1 MLRKAK
7 DQLRDRIKPQGVPNF
22 RAGLRNAGRTGGGS
36 HAKPKTGMSLQY
48 RSLQPDPEFEA
59 VLDDIHT
66 SSNPLFAVSEAPNSK
81 ASNVPESISRSKSGG
96 PGEQAGKNAANS
108 EPLFPESDEEEDD
121 VRGQSKTGMDPLL
134 GQVLIPETDSG
145 HTDSDE
151 SEDQLELDAETVNVL
166 ESLHLADKVQDD
178 LFGGESP
185 SSSWSHDNE
194 GSKGRE
200 DQSIQKA
207 SGANSVEETAS
218 NEHTN
223 YVQSLEEVGETL
235 LHIESSL
242 TSRQPDSA
250 GIPIVMSNNGPQR
263 EGSKDVDDIRP
274 LSPSLDDLLEHG
286 SAALHSHRSSP
297 LSHSPHSSLPE
308 FSPSPLMSS
317 NETETNEPFYSVTNQ
332 LYPPT
337 ARDSQSISPPEPQ
350 ILINSNNQLHTDPD
364 EMDGSRRMD
373 TGEKVVLEETAV
385 DDLSADSTAH
395 QPLPIDIA
403 PEKQAKRNLFVEEK
417 DMLGLSPTSDHPLD
431 KSDDGE
437 GGIVTKKDTL
447 TYTSKSHVPDI
458 EDELFPDDSKHL
470 QDFVAK
476 EKISATE
483 SKNTLDIK
491 EDHFSSSPGEQRKKT
506 APPRPSPPVLSKQN
520 ASGKVAPPRPPRS
533 PQLTARLKL
542 RQNKVP
548 LKANSPVSVPSPST
562 QNPVI
567 ERARVNLAKTLD
579 SAPPGMVANISNTN
593 VCPPKTV
600 QVRSHEDQETPPL
613 ECLDSTVSPPLA
625 PTLMTEA
632 VATSQQDDIDL
643 DDKAAEVVFTEPA
656 FFPLHIHLLL
666 VGILYIY
673 YSFNPFVYLAGLMAG
688 FLTFYLLLGA
698 VFVLYVQ
705 NEEEVA
711 ASAESP
717 IPDLSPGFMK
727 SMGVRLEDYEK
738 RFKVSYA
745 HVCTC
750 SSIHVQATC
759 VY

>member
-22 RAGLRNAGRTGGGS
+22 RAGLRNAGRSGGGS

-66 SSNPLFAVSEAPNSK
+66 SSNPLFAVSEAPNSM
-81 ASNVPESISRSKSGG
+81 ASNASQSISKSKSGVPRG
-96 PGEQAGKNAANS
+96 GHAGKSAANS

-121 VRGQSKTGMDPLL
+121 MRGQSKTGMDPLL

-178 LFGGESP
+178 LFGDESP
-185 SSSWSHDNE
+185 PSSWSHDNE
-194 GSKGRE
+194 GSEGRE
-200 DQSIQKA
+200 DQSIQEV
-207 SGANSVEETAS
+207 SGANGVEETA
-218 NEHTN
+218 N
-223 YVQSLEEVGETL
+223 VQSPEEVGEALT
-235 LHIESSL
+235 HNKSSL
-242 TSRQPDSA
+242 TSRQPNSA
-250 GIPIVMSNNGPQR
+250 GIPIVMSSNGPQR
-263 EGSKDVDDIRP
+263 EASKDVDEVRP
-274 LSPSLDDLLEHG
+274 PSPSLDDLLEHG

-317 NETETNEPFYSVTNQ
+317 NETETNEQFYSVTNQ
-332 LYPPT
+332 LCPPT
-337 ARDSQSISPPEPQ
+337 ARDSKSISPPEPQ
-350 ILINSNNQLHTDPD
+350 ILINSNNQIHTDSD
-364 EMDGSRRMD
+364 EMNSSRRMD
-373 TGEKVVLEETAV
+373 TREKVVLEETAV

-395 QPLPIDIA
+395 QPSPIDIA
-403 PEKQAKRNLFVEEK
+403 PEKQARRNLFVEEK
-417 DMLGLSPTSDHPLD
+417 DVLGLSPTSDHPLD

-437 GGIVTKKDTL
+437 DGLVTEKDTL
-447 TYTSKSHVPDI
+447 TYTSKSHVPDN

-476 EKISATE
+476 EKSSGTE
-483 SKNTLDIK
+483 LMNTLDIK

-520 ASGKVAPPRPPRS
+520 TSGKVAPPRPPRS

-562 QNPVI
+562 QNPTI

-600 QVRSHEDQETPPL
+600 QIRSLEDQETPPL
-613 ECLDSTVSPPLA
+613 ECLDATVSPPPA
-625 PTLMTEA
+625 PTVMTEA
-632 VATSQQDDIDL
+632 VATSKQDDIDL
-643 DDKAAEVVFTEPA
+643 DDKASEVVFTEPA

-673 YSFNPFVYLAGLMAG
+673 YSFNPFIYLAGLMAG

-717 IPDLSPGFMK
+717 IPDLSPDFMK

-738 RFKVSYA
+738 RFKVS
-745 HVCTC
+745 
-750 SSIHVQATC
+750 
-759 VY
+759 